1 MFLQRSFFWHN
12 ELRTLYSSMHFVSTR
27 GKTPPMKL
35 SEAVLQGLSSDG
47 GLFFPEHIPL
57 LSAKE
62 LQKIFQEKD
71 FTKIAQK
78 IFSHFTDS
86 FSSQEQESFCHNAYG
101 NGFDDKKISPVSK
114 LFDDLFLLELFHGP
128 TGAFKD
134 FALQFLPSL
143 LHASIK
149 KEHGMHQCILVATS
163 GDTGGAALAGF
174 ANIPHTSC
182 LVFFPKG
189 GVSPLQKAQMQSAQG
204 DNLQTIEFEG
214 DFDDL
219 QMAMKAIFADS
230 TFLDSLEKRFKTH
243 ISSANSIN
251 IGRLL
256 PQVFYPFAAYG
267 QMLRSGEIKP
277 GELIDIVIPTGNFGD
292 MFAALI
298 AKEMGCPLGKLI
310 CATNANSATAELI
323 ETGIFSLQGKK
334 TKKTLSPAMDISR
347 ASNIERLL
355 FWASNEN
362 ANQVQSWQN
371 DLLKTGEFTLD
382 DASFAKIQKYFSAV
396 SISDEETKI
405 SIQEVFQERKYLLD
419 PHTAVGYAAW
429 KKKKGKR
436 KSLLFSTAHYAKF
449 GKTVFEALFPEKPC
463 PKTEQEIL
471 VALQKVAQ
479 KPHLPQ
485 KFFDDLSREKKHHAS
500 LSGDLSVIKKIVKDF
515 IEEQNH
521 Q

>member
-1 MFLQRSFFWHN
+1 M
-12 ELRTLYSSMHFVSTR
+12 YFVSTR
-27 GKTPPMKL
+27 GQANPMKL
-35 SEAVLQGLSSDG
+35 SESVLQGLSSDG
-47 GLFFPEHIPL
+47 GLFFPEYIPR
-57 LSAKE
+57 LSSEE
-62 LQKIFQEKD
+62 LHNIFREED
-71 FTKIAQK
+71 FSRLAQK

-86 FSSQEQESFCHNAYG
+86 FSSQEQESFCHNAYK
-101 NGFDDKKISPVSK
+101 NGFDDNKRAPVTK
-114 LFDDLFLLELFHGP
+114 LSHDLFLLELFHGP

-143 LHASIK
+143 LHASIS

-214 DFDDL
+214 NFDDL
-219 QMAMKAIFADS
+219 QMAMKAIFSDS
-230 TFLDSLEKRFKTH
+230 TFLHSLEKRFGTH

-256 PQVFYPFAAYG
+256 PQIFYPFSAYG
-267 QMLRSGEIKP
+267 QMLRSGEIAP
-277 GELIDIVIPTGNFGD
+277 GEIIDIVVPTGNFGD

-323 ETGIFSLQGKK
+323 ETGTFSLCGKK
-334 TKKTLSPAMDISR
+334 TKRTLSPAMDISR
-347 ASNIERLL
+347 ASNIERML
-355 FWASNEN
+355 FWASNGN
-362 ANQVQSWQN
+362 SKRVQSWQN
-371 DLLKTGEFTLD
+371 DLLETGEFTLD
-382 DASFAKIQKYFSAV
+382 HDSLSKIQENFSAV
-396 SISDEETKI
+396 SINDEQTNTT
-405 SIQEVFQERKYLLD
+405 IQKVFREKNYLLD

-429 KKKKGKR
+429 EQKKGER

-449 GKTVFEALFPEKPC
+449 GKTVFEALFPEKNC
-463 PKTEQEIL
+463 PQEEKDIL
-471 VALQKVAQ
+471 KFLEETTKN
-479 KPHLPQ
+479 PSLPQ
-485 KFFDDLSREKKHHAS
+485 KFFDDLEREKKHHTS
-500 LSGDLSVIKKIVKDF
+500 LSGDLSVIKNAVEDF
-515 IEEQNH
+515 ISEQSALPKS
-521 Q
+521 QD